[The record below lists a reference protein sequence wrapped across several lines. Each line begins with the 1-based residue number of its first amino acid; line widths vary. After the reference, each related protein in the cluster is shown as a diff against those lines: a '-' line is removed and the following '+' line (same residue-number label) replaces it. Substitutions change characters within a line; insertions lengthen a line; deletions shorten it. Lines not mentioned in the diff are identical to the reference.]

1 MNKKAINYF
10 KTLKDKMIEIMND
23 MELATNPGIVA
34 SLISVYPR
42 AYFNIR
48 KSLKKEPEVGM
59 EKKDLEILAGKGVN
73 EGLIV
78 DQWLVANRV
87 NSVLKGMWGW
97 VEDKYFSLGRGM
109 SGNSR
114 HSLVLMCSYGDSSP
128 IRELNLGR
136 YLGNDVLKGDPV
148 DLMDDN
154 SKVRRTLREIRSRE
168 GIGSLVINGSY
179 KLVHSGVQLPDVDLR
194 DSEYADGE
202 ERGSKTEAMIEFS
215 RRHPAYSDHP
225 VWFYKLNGEKSVIQ
239 DGIECKLYENN

>member
-1 MNKKAINYF
+1 MIDLINEF
-10 KTLKDKMIEIMND
+10 D
-23 MELATNPGIVA
+23 LATNPEVVA
-34 SLISVYPR
+34 SLISVYPG

-48 KSLKKEPEVGM
+48 KFLKKEPEVGM
-59 EKKDLEILAGKGVN
+59 EKRDLEILAGKGVN

-87 NSVLKGMWGW
+87 NSVLNGIWNW
-97 VEDKYFSLGRGM
+97 VEDKYFSLGKGM

-114 HSLVLMCSYGDSSP
+114 HSLVLMCSYGDGNP
-128 IRELNLGR
+128 LNELNLGR
-136 YLGNDVLKGDPV
+136 YLGNDVLKGNPI

-154 SKVRRTLREIRSRE
+154 PRVRRILREIRSRE

-202 ERGSKTEAMIEFS
+202 ERGSKTEAMLEFS
-215 RRHPAYSDHP
+215 RRHPTYSDHP

-239 DGIECKLYENN
+239 DGIECKLYANN